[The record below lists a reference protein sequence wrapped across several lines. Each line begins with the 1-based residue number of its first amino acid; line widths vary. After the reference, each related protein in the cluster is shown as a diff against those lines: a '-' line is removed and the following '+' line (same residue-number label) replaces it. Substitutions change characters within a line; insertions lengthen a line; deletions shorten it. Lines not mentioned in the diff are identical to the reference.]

1 MRRMSRIVTGV
12 LASAA
17 LLAAARD
24 AKDNGLKVGD
34 ATPAYNP
41 VHVSGPDSGSKACP
55 V

>member
-1 MRRMSRIVTGV
+1 MGRIVMGV

-17 LLAAARD
+17 LLAMAR
-24 AKDNGLKVGD
+24 DNGLKEGD

-41 VHVSGPDSGSKACP
+41 VHVSGPDNGSSACP